1 MGLFNG
7 MNISSSGLTAQR
19 VRMDLVS
26 NNIANVN
33 TTRTEDGGPY
43 RRQAPVFAARLK
55 DELDKFN
62 NNSQVGE
69 GVKITEIVESDE
81 PVRLEYKP
89 EHPDANQD
97 GYVEKPNVNI
107 VSEMTD
113 MISATRAYEANVTA
127 LDSAKSMFESAL
139 RIG

>member
-1 MGLFNG
+1 MGVFNG
-7 MNISSSGLTAQR
+7 MNVSSSGLTAQR
-19 VRMDLVS
+19 VRMDLIS

-43 RRQAPVFAARLK
+43 RRQVPVFATRLQ

-62 NNSQVGE
+62 NNSQTGE
-69 GVKITEIVESDE
+69 GVKITKIAESDE
-81 PVRLEYKP
+81 PARLEYRP